1 VLKNPLFYRRAR
13 GERRENLIKLG
24 GLCGLG
30 GKKMAFS
37 AVS

>member
-1 VLKNPLFYRRAR
+1 MKKPLFRRR
-13 GERRENLIKLG
+13 ERKERRENLIKLG
-24 GLCGLG
+24 VLSDLG